1 MHELNLI
8 DNSFD
13 LKLASEY
20 HISIQLGL
28 DGFSFCILDI
38 RRSKYIV
45 LRHIP
50 LIVGKTQF
58 LSRKLETLFDQEEN
72 LHASFKSVTITYS
85 TTKATL
91 IPKEYSKDFYLN
103 SLASFTNELSRNDV
117 VSTDVIHGFN
127 YQLMY
132 SFPKELM
139 ILLNRKFT
147 DFKFRHKS
155 IPLISTAVTQ
165 QTESKNS
172 LLINFEKKY
181 IRMVAFK
188 NQQIELYNSFY
199 FKNETDFLYYTLN
212 VWQNL
217 QFDPEHDE
225 VLIGGYV
232 ADDSSYIRQ
241 IKKYISTIHFLKP
254 SDDFNYGNIFEKVQK
269 HQFISLLNTYSC
281 A

>member
-28 DGFSFCILDI
+28 DGFSFCILDV
-38 RRSKYIV
+38 SKNKYLV

-50 LIVGKTQF
+50 LIVGKSQF
-58 LSRKLETLFDQEEN
+58 LSRKLETIFDQEEN

-103 SLASFTNELSRNDV
+103 NLASFTDDLSRNDV
-117 VSTDVIHGFN
+117 VSTDLIHGFN
-127 YQLMY
+127 YQVMY
-132 SFPKELM
+132 SFPKEIM

-155 IPLISTAVTQ
+155 IPLLGTVLAQ
-165 QTESKNS
+165 RTENKNS

-181 IRMVAFK
+181 IRLIAFK
-188 NQQIELYNSFY
+188 DQQIELYNSFY

-232 ADDSSYIRQ
+232 ADDSSYVRQ
-241 IKKYISTIHFLKP
+241 LKKYISTIHFLKP
-254 SDDFNYGNIFEKVQK
+254 STDFNYGNMFDKIQK
-269 HQFISLLNTYSC
+269 HQFVSLLNTYSC